1 MNYNW
6 PLIGH
11 DNIKSYFTHAFGSGR
26 VHHAYL
32 FEGPEHIGKTT
43 FARMLANTLL
53 CEGETTIPCGS
64 CRSCIA
70 IAHGVHPDMAMLE
83 KGEEDHVSIE
93 QVREYIL
100 TLRTRPLLGIRRI
113 GIIEDASTLTP
124 EATNALL
131 KTIEEPSAAVVLFL
145 VTHTDVLPT
154 IASRCQR
161 IKFGFVADRAIATI
175 LNATAHRDE
184 VIAYAAGRPGLAL
197 QYTDE
202 KVFQEYAGEFDE
214 LKNILA
220 QDEQKQFLWIVDRFG
235 SLGNA
240 GERRELTRKLLITL
254 QAVLRKDLATYPYRV
269 SYLKRT
275 IHAGRYLNANVDPRS
290 IWEYIFLNNQ

>member
-1 MNYNW
+1 MQYNW

-11 DNIKSYFTHAFGSGR
+11 DNIKTYFTHAFGSGR

-53 CEGETTIPCGS
+53 CENETTIPCGS
-64 CRSCIA
+64 CRPCIA
-70 IAHGVHPDMAMLE
+70 FVHGVHPDVALLL

-93 QVREYIL
+93 KVREYIL
-100 TLRTRPLLGIRRI
+100 TLRTHPLLGNKRI
-113 GIIEDASTLTP
+113 GIIEEASKLTL
-124 EATNALL
+124 EAANALL
-131 KTIEEPSAAVVLFL
+131 KTLEEPSASVVLFL
-145 VTHTDVLPT
+145 VTHADVLPT

-161 IKFGFVADRAIATI
+161 IKFNFVTDRAIS
-175 LNATAHRDE
+175 LKVGVTAHQDE
-184 VIAYAAGRPGLAL
+184 LMAYAAGRPGLAL

-202 KVFQEYAGEFDE
+202 KVFQEYADEFDE

-220 QDEQKQFLWIVDRFG
+220 QDEQKQFLWIAERFG

-240 GERRELTRKLLITL
+240 GERRELTRKLLTTL

-269 SYLKRT
+269 AYLKRT
-275 IHAGRYLNANVDPRS
+275 IHAGRYLSANVDPRS